1 MQAASDGR
9 KRPVGFASRRL
20 TDSEKNYPPF
30 IIEMAA
36 ACYGME
42 YFDTLLRHKRFYL
55 YTDHKPLVSITT
67 RQTKTLNRLQLK
79 MQDMHPVIRHIPGD
93 DNTVADFLSRYA
105 GLDKPN
111 RNTDVPVTA
120 IKPQRMA
127 VMSHLG
133 FGCAAAIDVSP
144 TRVMDLQAN
153 DLDLA
158 PLRRKVIEA
167 TNGEQDFAVKIQGFP
182 RPLYLHKG
190 ALFAASQMDVKGKF
204 SPSQLRQNMGKV
216 LAPRALVPEIISEAH
231 NSKFGGHNGAYKST
245 QFIKQHFWWPGME
258 QDIADHVKTCRTC
271 QAAQH
276 IGNPEGDSSNH
287 LPIPSWPNQRIHAD
301 LFGPLKTSDKGNA
314 YICVITD
321 ALTKYTSVQ
330 AIPDKSAD
338 TVTSAILRWI
348 YLFGVPKVIITDQGT
363 EFCNLLSTAIYK
375 SLDVQHGTTTP
386 YHPQCN
392 GQVESFNK
400 VMAAYLRKV
409 MADAEAS
416 SLDWEVFL
424 GPLMIS
430 YNSSTNST
438 TRIAP
443 HKALLGYD
451 SRLPLWSGL
460 DQFNEDD
467 LHVPHSQ
474 ADALANLRRAQVTAQ
489 KVAHHNAQH
498 RQNVAQQDFDNRL
511 SAYDFEPGDRVWV
524 RIPDGEK
531 GPNPKLS
538 LKWEEGEIV
547 ARKEGQLAVYKVK
560 RIQRKR
566 KKVITI
572 NVQRLKPFHQSV
584 DPGTDVPTPDQPP
597 DPIADDTSAT
607 DDSPDPN
614 QLDQDGQEQDQPDPE
629 QPDPFRRI
637 TRSMV
642 RVAALS
648 AAQTTDRLTRITTL
662 AQSGLVPDLTNDDLI
677 LLMNNGYSISVG
689 PFSVPTPPTTPT
701 PANNAP
707 SSISAEDALLH
718 KVKNPKW
725 YKRFSKNFTGLFKT
739 KSFKINKKG
748 KAKTTVRFQ
757 DLERPQTF
765 PSNNT
770 TIEPTDMD
778 VDRSMLPPPRVTP
791 TTTPDRPTPMD
802 IDRSTLSPSRTPLPP
817 TPTPSPARPSM
828 SSESAYDT
836 LMPRL
841 RHAMDERYNIRQ
853 PADSFRPV
861 NHHMSST
868 PKPSS
873 YGRMPYRPESPIL
886 PGTWNDQGAWEDFDR
901 FRPPPTPAQ
910 VPPAQQQ
917 DQQEHGQRQQ
927 PKPTRHA
934 LALTRLTNY
943 LKSGPKDNTGKA
955 TNPPPDGSR
964 PRRSCRK

>member
-1 MQAASDGR
+1 
-9 KRPVGFASRRL
+9 
-20 TDSEKNYPPF
+20 
-30 IIEMAA
+30 MAA

-93 DNTVADFLSRYA
+93 ENTVADFLSRYG
-105 GLDKPN
+105 GLDKPT
-111 RNTDVPVTA
+111 RSSDIPVPITN
-120 IKPQRMA
+120 PHRMA
-127 VMSHLG
+127 VISHPG

-144 TRVMDLQAN
+144 TRVIDLQAN
-153 DLDLA
+153 DTDLA
-158 PLRRKVIEA
+158 PLRQKVMEA
-167 TNGEQDFAVKIQGFP
+167 TNGEQDFAVKIPGFP

-190 ALFAASQMDVKGKF
+190 ALFATSQMEIRGKF
-204 SPSQLRQNMGKV
+204 SPKQQQQNMGKV
-216 LAPRALVPEIISEAH
+216 LAPKALVPEIIAEAH
-231 NSKFGGHNGAYKST
+231 NSKFGGHNGAYKSA

-258 QDIADHVKTCRTC
+258 QDIAEHVKTCKTC

-338 TVTSAILRWI
+338 TVTSAILKWI
-348 YLFGVPKVIITDQGT
+348 YLFGVPKTIITDQGT
-363 EFCNLLSTAIYK
+363 EFCNILSTAIYK
-375 SLDVQHGTTTP
+375 SLDVKHGTTTP

-438 TRIAP
+438 TKIAP
-443 HKALLGYD
+443 HKALLGFD

-467 LHVPHSQ
+467 LQVPHSQ
-474 ADALANLRRAQVTAQ
+474 ADALANLRRAQITAQ
-489 KVAHHNAQH
+489 KIAFHNAQH

-511 SAYDFEPGDRVWV
+511 SAYDFEPGDRVWI

-547 ARKEGQLAVYKVK
+547 ARKEGQLAVYKV
-560 RIQRKR
+560 RRLNRKR
-566 KKVITI
+566 KKVITV
-572 NVQRLKPFHQSV
+572 NVQRLKPFHQSDV
-584 DPGTDVPTPDQPP
+584 DTMDNMDAPAPQQPSQPDDHRSIAGSDPDLDDHPP
-597 DPIADDTSAT
+597 P
-607 DDSPDPN
+607 PE
-614 QLDQDGQEQDQPDPE
+614 QHEQDQPE
-629 QPDPFRRI
+629 QQQPDLDQPDQEQHDPFRRI

-648 AAQTTDRLTRITTL
+648 TDQTANRLTRITTL
-662 AQSGLVPDLTNDDLI
+662 AHSGFVPELTNDDLV
-677 LLMNNGYSISVG
+677 LLMNHGYSISVG
-689 PFSVPTPPTTPT
+689 PLTRPTASTTTRTAPTRPNPSAST
-701 PANNAP
+701 P
-707 SSISAEDALLH
+707 SSLSAEDVLVQ

-725 YKRFSKNFTGLFKT
+725 YKKFSKNFTGIFKT
-739 KSFKINKKG
+739 KSFKITKKG
-748 KAKTTVRFQ
+748 KAKSTVRFQ
-757 DLERPQTF
+757 DLDRPQTF
-765 PSNNT
+765 PANNT
-770 TIEPTDMD
+770 TIHPSAMDIDDSAAFHTPPNTPRKPTPME
-778 VDRSMLPPPRVTP
+778 VDRSML
-791 TTTPDRPTPMD
+791 
-802 IDRSTLSPSRTPLPP
+802 SPARMPLPP
-817 TPTPSPARPSM
+817 TPTPSPARPPPQRPSPPPQP
-828 SSESAYDT
+828 SSSPQDSQYDA

-841 RHAMDERYNIRQ
+841 KHAMDERYAIRE
-853 PADSFRPV
+853 PANEFRPS

-873 YGRMPYRPESPIL
+873 YGRMPYHPESPIL
-886 PGTWNDQGAWEDFDR
+886 PGSWNDQGAWQDFEQ

-910 VPPAQQQ
+910 EPPTYHAQPERQ
-917 DQQEHGQRQQ
+917 QQ

-943 LKSGPKDNTGKA
+943 LKSGPKDNTGSD
-955 TNPPPDGSR
+955 NDPPPDGSR
-964 PRRSCRK
+964 PRRSCKK